1 MDLALRIISDDQ
13 TVRSNTVQDIK
24 DFNSQS
30 LSTQAKKGE
39 QLVSM
44 VHAIKKAFD

>member
-1 MDLALRIISDDQ
+1 MQLSFNDKSVRDD
-13 TVRSNTVQDIK
+13 TIQDIK

-30 LSTQAKKGE
+30 LSTKTAKGE

-44 VHAIKKAFD
+44 MPAIKKSF